1 MNHHDEFE
9 AQLRATLKRCPAP
22 DGFAERV
29 LAKSAAPPAAMMQR
43 RSPWRVPVS
52 IAAAVLMSFGAIGA
66 WRQHE
71 AEQRRAEDAKRQLLL
86 ALEITSEKL
95 AVVNQV
101 LDRSTH

>member
-9 AQLRATLKRCPAP
+9 AQLRATLKRRPAP

-29 LAKSAAPPAAMMQR
+29 LAKTAAPPAMMQR

-52 IAAAVLMSFGAIGA
+52 IAAAVLVSFGAIGA

-71 AEQRRAEDAKRQLLL
+71 AELRRAEDAKRQLLL